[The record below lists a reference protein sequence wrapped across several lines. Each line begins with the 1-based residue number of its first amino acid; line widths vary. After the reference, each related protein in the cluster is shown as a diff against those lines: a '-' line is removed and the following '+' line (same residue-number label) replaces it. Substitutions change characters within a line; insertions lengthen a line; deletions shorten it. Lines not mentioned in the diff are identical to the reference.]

1 MSLRERRRMRPCF
14 CRRSWAEAKAV
25 ASEGEGGGAGAGEEE
40 EAVLL
45 ICRALTPSAELD
57 RRKASLVH

>member
-1 MSLRERRRMRPCF
+1 MRPCF
-14 CRRSWAEAKAV
+14 CRRSCAEAEAV
-25 ASEGEGGGAGAGEEE
+25 ASEGEGGGAGAEEEE